1 MMAYSA
7 LRQLERWAFVRD
19 RLPHPIMMRVEVGGH
34 EPWSDAHVAVAEQHV
49 SPVIVRFITLGA
61 NTGQRVSDLIK
72 MKWDAIE
79 IIDGHTGINV
89 TQKKTGKKLWIPF
102 TKPLIEAFDG
112 WDRRGPFLVPPRLF
126 EPWNRGKL
134 AKHWARERK
143 RNPNLAAHKEL
154 GLVLHGLRATAC
166 VRLSRAGATTR
177 QIADMVGMSEGIVAR
192 YLRLSAQRENAL
204 AAIVH
209 LDRYLDRNR
218 VKGSESGS

>member
-1 MMAYSA
+1 VG
-7 LRQLERWAFVRD
+7 R
-19 RLPHPIMMRVEVGGH
+19 HRV
-34 EPWSDAHVAVAEQHV
+34 
-49 SPVIVRFITLGA
+49 
-61 NTGQRVSDLIK
+61 
-72 MKWDAIE
+72 
-79 IIDGHTGINV
+79 IDGHTGINV

-112 WDRRGPFLVPPRLF
+112 WERRGPFWSAAAVRA
-126 EPWNRGKL
+126 WNRGKL

-143 RNPNLAAHKEL
+143 RNPNLAAHKSWSCPAWIARD
-154 GLVLHGLRATAC
+154 GLRTP
-166 VRLSRAGATTR
+166 VRAGATTR